1 MEEMPQDKA
10 SRMTNNKK
18 TNYNLFSITDNS
30 SLNTPSTST
39 ASSTTSP
46 SIQSSST
53 SSNDVSFT
61 VPPLIDWKT
70 IMIIILVILVILSY
84 YGIHLLNKS
93 GDLLNNI
100 ITKVKPLVDS
110 LLEFVGYST
119 GTAINKTADV
129 TADVAKHGI
138 DIAEGTVQN
147 IGNILIGDDAIGKP
161 SSKNKR
167 TLKEPEAD
175 APEDTIQKSLSSSKT
190 KWCLVGEYQ
199 NKRGCIDISESDK
212 CMSGQIF
219 PNENMCLNVAN
230 PTNGQK

>member
-10 SRMTNNKK
+10 NRMTNNKK
-18 TNYNLFSITDNS
+18 TNYNLFSATNDS
-30 SLNTPSTST
+30 SLDTPSTST
-39 ASSTTSP
+39 TTSTTSP

-53 SSNDVSFT
+53 NGDNVSFN
-61 VPPLIDWKT
+61 VPTLIDWKT

-110 LLEFVGYST
+110 LLDFVGYST
-119 GTAINKTADV
+119 GTAINKTADI

-147 IGNILIGDDAIGKP
+147 IGNILIGDEAIGKP

-219 PNENMCLNVAN
+219 PNEKMCLN
-230 PTNGQK
+230 P

>member
-10 SRMTNNKK
+10 SRSTNSKK
-18 TNYNLFSITDNS
+18 TNYNLFSATNNS
-30 SLNTPSTST
+30 SLNTPPSTST
-39 ASSTTSP
+39 ASSATSP
-46 SIQSSST
+46 SVQSSSSS

-70 IMIIILVILVILSY
+70 IMIIILVILVILSS
-84 YGIHLLNKS
+84 YGIHVLNKS

-100 ITKVKPLVDS
+100 VAKVKPLVDS
-110 LLEFVGYST
+110 LLDFVGYST

-147 IGNILIGDDAIGKP
+147 IGNILIGDEAIGKP

-219 PNENMCLNVAN
+219 PNEKMCLN
-230 PTNGQK
+230 P

>member
-10 SRMTNNKK
+10 SRSTNSKK
-18 TNYNLFSITDNS
+18 TNYNLFSATNNS
-30 SLNTPSTST
+30 SLNTPPSTST
-39 ASSTTSP
+39 ASSATSP
-46 SIQSSST
+46 SVQSSSS

-61 VPPLIDWKT
+61 LPPLIDWKT
-70 IMIIILVILVILSY
+70 IMIIILVILVILSS
-84 YGIHLLNKS
+84 YGIHVLNKS
-93 GDLLNNI
+93 GNLLNNI
-100 ITKVKPLVDS
+100 VAKVKPLVDS
-110 LLEFVGYST
+110 LLDFVGYST
-119 GTAINKTADV
+119 GTAINKTAD
-129 TADVAKHGI
+129 I
-138 DIAEGTVQN
+138 TVQN
-147 IGNILIGDDAIGKP
+147 IGNILIGDEAIGKP

-219 PNENMCLNVAN
+219 PNEKMCLN
-230 PTNGQK
+230 P

>member
-10 SRMTNNKK
+10 SRSTNSKK
-18 TNYNLFSITDNS
+18 TNYNLFSATNDS
-30 SLNTPSTST
+30 SLDTPSTST
-39 ASSTTSP
+39 TTSTTSS

-53 SSNDVSFT
+53 NGDNVSFT
-61 VPPLIDWKT
+61 IPTLIYWKT

-84 YGIHLLNKS
+84 YGIHILNKS
-93 GDLLNNI
+93 GNLLNNI
-100 ITKVKPLVDS
+100 VAKVKPLVDS
-110 LLEFVGYST
+110 LLDFVGYST
-119 GTAINKTADV
+119 GTAINKTADI

-147 IGNILIGDDAIGKP
+147 IGNILIGDEAIGKP

-175 APEDTIQKSLSSSKT
+175 APEDTIQKSMSSSKT

-219 PNENMCLNVAN
+219 PNEKMCLN
-230 PTNGQK
+230 P

>member
-1 MEEMPQDKA
+1 MEIMEEMPQDKA
-10 SRMTNNKK
+10 SRSTNSKK
-18 TNYNLFSITDNS
+18 TNYNLFSATNNS
-30 SLNTPSTST
+30 SLNTPPSTST
-39 ASSTTSP
+39 ASSATSP
-46 SIQSSST
+46 SVQSSSS

-61 VPPLIDWKT
+61 LPPLIDWNT
-70 IMIIILVILVILSY
+70 IMIIILVILVILSS
-84 YGIHLLNKS
+84 YGIHVLNKS
-93 GDLLNNI
+93 GNLLNNI
-100 ITKVKPLVDS
+100 VAKVKPLFDS
-110 LLEFVGYST
+110 LLDFVGYST

-147 IGNILIGDDAIGKP
+147 IGNILIGDEAIGKP

-175 APEDTIQKSLSSSKT
+175 APEDTIQKSMSSSKT

-219 PNENMCLNVAN
+219 PNEKMCLN
-230 PTNGQK
+230 P

>member
-10 SRMTNNKK
+10 NRMTNNKK
-18 TNYNLFSITDNS
+18 TNYNLFSATNDS
-30 SLNTPSTST
+30 SLDTPSTST
-39 ASSTTSP
+39 TTSTTSS

-53 SSNDVSFT
+53 NGDNVSFT
-61 VPPLIDWKT
+61 IPTLIYWKT

-84 YGIHLLNKS
+84 YGIHILNKS

-110 LLEFVGYST
+110 LLDFVGYST
-119 GTAINKTADV
+119 GTAINKTADI

-147 IGNILIGDDAIGKP
+147 IGNILIGDEAIGKP

-219 PNENMCLNVAN
+219 PNEKMCLN
-230 PTNGQK
+230 P

>member
-10 SRMTNNKK
+10 SRSTNSKK
-18 TNYNLFSITDNS
+18 TNYNLFSATNNS
-30 SLNTPSTST
+30 SLNTPPSTST
-39 ASSTTSP
+39 ASSATSP
-46 SIQSSST
+46 SVQSSSS

-70 IMIIILVILVILSY
+70 IMIIILVILIILSFFW
-84 YGIHLLNKS
+84 IHVLNKS
-93 GDLLNNI
+93 GNLLNNI
-100 ITKVKPLVDS
+100 VAKVKPLVDS
-110 LLEFVGYST
+110 LLDFVGYST

-147 IGNILIGDDAIGKP
+147 IGNILIGDEAIGKP

-175 APEDTIQKSLSSSKT
+175 APEDTIQKSMSSSKT

-219 PNENMCLNVAN
+219 PNEKMCLN
-230 PTNGQK
+230 P

>member
-10 SRMTNNKK
+10 NRMTNNKK
-18 TNYNLFSITDNS
+18 TNYNLFSATNDS
-30 SLNTPSTST
+30 SLDTPSTST
-39 ASSTTSP
+39 TT

-53 SSNDVSFT
+53 NGDNVSFT
-61 VPPLIDWKT
+61 IPTLIDWKT

-110 LLEFVGYST
+110 LLDFVGYST
-119 GTAINKTADV
+119 GTAINKTADI

-147 IGNILIGDDAIGKP
+147 IGNILIGDEAIGKP

-219 PNENMCLNVAN
+219 PNEKMCLN
-230 PTNGQK
+230 P

>member
-10 SRMTNNKK
+10 SRSTNSKK
-18 TNYNLFSITDNS
+18 TNYNLFSATNDS
-30 SLNTPSTST
+30 SLDTPSTST
-39 ASSTTSP
+39 TTSTTSS

-53 SSNDVSFT
+53 NGDNVSFT
-61 VPPLIDWKT
+61 IPTLIYWKT

-84 YGIHLLNKS
+84 YGIHILNKS
-93 GDLLNNI
+93 GNLLNNI
-100 ITKVKPLVDS
+100 VAKVKPLVDS
-110 LLEFVGYST
+110 LLDFVGYST
-119 GTAINKTADV
+119 GTAINKTADI

-147 IGNILIGDDAIGKP
+147 IGNILIGDEAIGKP

-219 PNENMCLNVAN
+219 PNEKMCLN
-230 PTNGQK
+230 P

>member
-10 SRMTNNKK
+10 NRMTNNKK
-18 TNYNLFSITDNS
+18 TNYNLFSATNDS
-30 SLNTPSTST
+30 SLDTPSTST
-39 ASSTTSP
+39 TTSTTSS

-53 SSNDVSFT
+53 NGDNVSFT
-61 VPPLIDWKT
+61 IPTLIYWKT

-84 YGIHLLNKS
+84 YGIHILNKS

-110 LLEFVGYST
+110 LLDFVGYST
-119 GTAINKTADV
+119 GTAINKTADI

-147 IGNILIGDDAIGKP
+147 IGNILIGDEAIGKP

-190 KWCLVGEYQ
+190 KWCLVGEYK

-219 PNENMCLNVAN
+219 PNEKMCLN
-230 PTNGQK
+230 P

>member
-10 SRMTNNKK
+10 SRTTNTKK
-18 TNYNLFSITDNS
+18 TNYNLFSPTDTS
-30 SLNTPSTST
+30 SLNT
-39 ASSTTSP
+39 SSTTSAATSTSAP
-46 SIQSSST
+46 SVQSSST

-70 IMIIILVILVILSY
+70 FMIIILVILVILVILSS
-84 YGIHLLNKS
+84 YGIHVLNKS

-100 ITKVKPLVDS
+100 VAKLKPLVDS
-110 LLEFVGYST
+110 LLDFVGYST
-119 GTAINKTADV
+119 GNVINKTADV

-219 PNENMCLNVAN
+219 PNENMCLN
-230 PTNGQK
+230 P

>member
-10 SRMTNNKK
+10 SRSTNSKK
-18 TNYNLFSITDNS
+18 TNYNLFSATNNS
-30 SLNTPSTST
+30 SLNTPPSTST
-39 ASSTTSP
+39 ASSATSP
-46 SIQSSST
+46 SVHSLSS

-70 IMIIILVILVILSY
+70 IMIIILVILIILSFFW
-84 YGIHLLNKS
+84 IHVLNKS
-93 GDLLNNI
+93 GNLLNNI
-100 ITKVKPLVDS
+100 VAKVKPLVDS
-110 LLEFVGYST
+110 LLDFVGYST

-147 IGNILIGDDAIGKP
+147 IGNILIGDEAIGKP

-175 APEDTIQKSLSSSKT
+175 APEDTIQKSMSSSKT

-219 PNENMCLNVAN
+219 PNEKMCLN
-230 PTNGQK
+230 P